1 MLNRSDVVGGAAG
14 ARFDRERER
23 FDRGELDVHRA
34 SRLVLLLAQP
44 RHDGVVA
51 AEHQVERHR
60 QHGKPA
66 EPAARRGRG
75 GDRRERRAGQ
85 VARRAPDEVALP
97 DAHDRL
103 ARRERDG
110 AGDECRVDE
119 EVERRHHRR
128 GAHQRREARG
138 VAAHHGGQR
147 QARDPRCQRQA
158 ADAEDDAVQRVAA
171 AAGAQRALRPAAD
184 RGDAD
189 GFRRAEREQRP
200 EVHRVRQRQVGLA
213 ASERQVDLRGGGQHG
228 EPEQHREQHGLVEA
242 HLHRRDHERCGAGQ
256 HHGRHVD
263 ARAER
268 QRPEGL
274 DLLWIAAHA
283 SLGMCS
289 RNAYAGDDVLR
300 RRRQWWREGSA
311 RRAGRRRRP
320 PDRSS
325 CRAAR
330 RSS

>member
-14 ARFDRERER
+14 ARFDRQGER

-51 AEHQVERHR
+51 AEDQVERHR
-60 QHGKPA
+60 QDGEPA

-103 ARRERDG
+103 ARREGDG
-110 AGDECRVDE
+110 AGDERRVDE
-119 EVERRHHRR
+119 EVERRHDRR

-158 ADAEDDAVQRVAA
+158 ADAEDDAVHRVAA

-213 ASERQVDLRGGGQHG
+213 ASERQIDLRGGGQHG
-228 EPEQHREQHGLVEA
+228 EPEQHARTA
-242 HLHRRDHERCGAGQ
+242 RP
-256 HHGRHVD
+256 GRS
-263 ARAER
+263 APPSPRPRA
-268 QRPEGL
+268 
-274 DLLWIAAHA
+274 
-283 SLGMCS
+283 
-289 RNAYAGDDVLR
+289 R
-300 RRRQWWREGSA
+300 RRRTAPRPA
-311 RRAGRRRRP
+311 RRRA
-320 PDRSS
+320 S
-325 CRAAR
+325 RAAV
-330 RSS
+330 S